1 MHIDRAELR
10 HKGKCYLM
18 FAGGTVLFNFFQAF
32 DNLFE
37 KVPYGA
43 VDSFAVLFKKII
55 ERNRDFQHLQLFDF
69 LFVFTDFG
77 GDLKLYFCS
86 IGAVGGRL
94 LFLKI
99 PMLQRNGYAQSYELT
114 AAVMG
119 KNKSKRG

>member
-1 MHIDRAELR
+1 
-10 HKGKCYLM
+10 M
-18 FAGGTVLFNFFQAF
+18 FAGGTVLFDFFQAF

-37 KVPYGA
+37 VLPDRA
-43 VDSFAVLFKKII
+43 VDSFAVLFKQRI
-55 ERNRDFQHLQLFDF
+55 ECNGNFQHLQLFDF
-69 LFVFTDFG
+69 LFVFSYFG

-99 PMLQRNGYAQSYELT
+99 PMLQSYRNAQTDELT

-119 KNKSKRG
+119 KDKGKRG

>member
-1 MHIDRAELR
+1 
-10 HKGKCYLM
+10 M

-86 IGAVGGRL
+86 IGQSVVGCC
-94 LFLKI
+94 F
-99 PMLQRNGYAQSYELT
+99 S
-114 AAVMG
+114 
-119 KNKSKRG
+119 KSQCSSATDMPILRTYGGGHG

>member
-1 MHIDRAELR
+1 
-10 HKGKCYLM
+10 M
-18 FAGGTVLFNFFQAF
+18 FAGGTVLFYLFQSVDYLLEIIF
-32 DNLFE
+32 N
-37 KVPYGA
+37 GA

-77 GDLKLYFCS
+77 GYLKLYFCS

-99 PMLQRNGYAQSYELT
+99 PMFQQYRHTPTYELT

-119 KNKSKRG
+119 KDKGKRG

>member
-1 MHIDRAELR
+1 MVCKCVQFLEVFTLFCILDRL
-10 HKGKCYLM
+10 H
-18 FAGGTVLFNFFQAF
+18 FLFGFRYQFVQHDGFIAIT
-32 DNLFE
+32 
-37 KVPYGA
+37 

-55 ERNRDFQHLQLFDF
+55 ERNGDFQHLQLFDF
-69 LFVFTDFG
+69 LFVFSYFG

>member
-1 MHIDRAELR
+1 
-10 HKGKCYLM
+10 M
-18 FAGGTVLFNFFQAF
+18 FASGTILFDLFQSV
-32 DNLFE
+32 DYLLEIISN
-37 KVPYGA
+37 GA

>member
-1 MHIDRAELR
+1 M
-10 HKGKCYLM
+10 
-18 FAGGTVLFNFFQAF
+18 
-32 DNLFE
+32 
-37 KVPYGA
+37 
-43 VDSFAVLFKKII
+43 
-55 ERNRDFQHLQLFDF
+55 
-69 LFVFTDFG
+69 
-77 GDLKLYFCS
+77 KLYFCS